1 MDDAQREE
9 YITQAKDG
17 MYHELTTTKTI
28 NGDTHRASAE
38 PAIGSIYLESDTA
51 ETLLTSSEA

>member
-9 YITQAKDG
+9 YISQAKDG

-28 NGDTHRASAE
+28 NGDTHRATAE
-38 PAIGSIYLESDTA
+38 HDADSIHLESNTA